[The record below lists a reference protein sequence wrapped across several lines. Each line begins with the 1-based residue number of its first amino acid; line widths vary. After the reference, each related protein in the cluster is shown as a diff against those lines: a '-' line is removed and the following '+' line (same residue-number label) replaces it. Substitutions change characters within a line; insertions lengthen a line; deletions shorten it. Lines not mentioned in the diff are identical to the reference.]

1 MMLRILNNL
10 YNNDDKYDDK
20 NIKYS
25 TKLDFGKYKGL
36 GNSGL

>member
-10 YNNDDKYDDK
+10 YKNDDKYDDK

-25 TKLDFGKYKGL
+25 TKLDFEKNKGL
-36 GNSGL
+36 DSSGL